1 MAEGKPVTPQDEEST
16 GLKEVRIV
24 RGRVD
29 SLSIYEV
36 TETELDA
43 LERGSPYSIYLNFG
57 IFLVTLGMSFL
68 TSLLTV
74 DIESLTTLVVFLVLT
89 VIGNI
94 GGALLIILWYGARK
108 EVGGITK
115 RIRARIAET
124 EPSAG
129 VHAGSVDDAES

>member
-1 MAEGKPVTPQDEEST
+1 MTPQDEEST